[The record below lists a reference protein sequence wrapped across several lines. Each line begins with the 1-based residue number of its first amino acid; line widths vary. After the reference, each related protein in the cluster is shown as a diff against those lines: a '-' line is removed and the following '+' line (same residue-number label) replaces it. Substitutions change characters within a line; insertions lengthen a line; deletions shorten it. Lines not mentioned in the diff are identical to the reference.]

1 MYDIVLGGVVEVLG
15 SNVALILMFAASID
29 TGGLL
34 VYNVCSKVVVLLLLI
49 IVNSCSHFVCVFCVF
64 GNYFVINQLSVLS
77 TVLPAKSESDAMF
90 CLQSY

>member
-1 MYDIVLGGVVEVLG
+1 MYNIVLGGVVEVLG
-15 SNVALILMFAASID
+15 SNVAWIQMFAASID

-34 VYNVCSKVVVLLLLI
+34 VYNVCSKVAVLLLLI
-49 IVNSCSHFVCVFCVF
+49 IVNGCSHFVCVFCVF
-64 GNYFVINQLSVLS
+64 GPYFVINQLSVLS